1 MKQQVALLKTEKV
14 NLSFTDD
21 GIKEIARVAFEVLT
35 LSLSL
40 SRARSLSHAQTNMP
54 TVIPT
59 RQPSERERERERD
72 FNVGVH
78 IGEFD
83 DRKHRRATAAHG
95 D

>member
-21 GIKEIARVAFEVLT
+21 GIKEIARVAFEVFSLSLS

-40 SRARSLSHAQTNMP
+40 SRSLSHTHMP
-54 TVIPT
+54 TVTRT
-59 RQPSERERERERD
+59 RQPSERERRERV
-72 FNVGVH
+72 NVGVVEF

>member
-1 MKQQVALLKTEKV
+1 VKQQVALLKTEKV

-21 GIKEIARVAFEVLT
+21 GIKEIARVAFEVF
-35 LSLSL
+35 SLSL
-40 SRARSLSHAQTNMP
+40 SHMP
-54 TVIPT
+54 TVTRT
-59 RQPSERERERERD
+59 RQPSERERRERV
-72 FNVGVH
+72 NVGVVEF

>member
-21 GIKEIARVAFEVLT
+21 GIKEIARVAFEVFSLS

-40 SRARSLSHAQTNMP
+40 SRSLSLTHMP
-54 TVIPT
+54 TVTRT
-59 RQPSERERERERD
+59 RQPSERERRERV
-72 FNVGVH
+72 NVGVVEF